1 MGRLASRSALL
12 VLALAACALAGCFKR
27 AEFREF
33 APSQAPFK
41 VMVPTMP
48 AYQVSR
54 QPSDEGDLV
63 LHTYSVSFDS
73 VEYGVNY
80 VELPAKANALLRGVP
95 QKTVLDNQRDGLL
108 KATGWKLESEQ
119 DVSLASSIPGRSVT
133 ASIPG
138 ARRNAEMRIFWA
150 PTGFYQ
156 VGVILPEKPSY
167 NQRLYADRFKDSFQ
181 LRL

>member
-1 MGRLASRSALL
+1 VGRLASHSAAL
-12 VLALAACALAGCFKR
+12 VLALAACALAGCFKQ
-27 AEFREF
+27 AQFKEF

-41 VMVPTMP
+41 VMVPAMP
-48 AYQVSR
+48 AYQVNR
-54 QPSDEGDLV
+54 EPGDEGDLV
-63 LHTYSVSFDS
+63 VHMYNFTFDG

-80 VELPAKANALLRGVP
+80 VELPAKANALIRAVP

-119 DVSLASSIPGRSVT
+119 DVSLMSSIPGRSVT

-138 ARRNAEMRIFWA
+138 TQRNAEMRIFWA

-156 VGVILPEKPSY
+156 VGVILPQKPSY